1 MSDYDKTGKQMLQI
15 DHKQRQKEQN
25 YRRAE
30 AFLLWKF
37 GPMYDEARRFLR
49 GSGMDWPSLFVE
61 FVEKV
66 EEELLAQMRGYEE
79 TAYNTTMAQLAYN
92 TKPQF
97 IHLSE
102 VGEVTEEMAKA
113 MAAAPANPTL
123 KFDHW
128 STDDFFKSP
137 LMGYAG
143 EARKSMRR
151 HWKDDPGAYATEELE
166 KLKAEDD
173 GERQ

>member
-1 MSDYDKTGKQMLQI
+1 MLQI
-15 DHKQRQKEQN
+15 DHKRAQRDQN

-30 AFLLWKF
+30 AFLLWKL
-37 GPMYDEARRFLR
+37 GGAGYDEARRFLR
-49 GSGMDWPSLFVE
+49 GSGMDWSSLFVE
-61 FVEKV
+61 FVEVV
-66 EEELLAQMRGYEE
+66 EKDLLERMRYYEE
-79 TAYNTTMAQLAYN
+79 TAYSDVMAKIACNPQ
-92 TKPQF
+92 PQF

-102 VGEVTEEMAKA
+102 IGEVTEEMAKA

-128 STDDFFKSP
+128 STEKSADDFFKSP

-143 EARKSMRR
+143 EARKPMRR
-151 HWKDDPGAYATEELE
+151 HWKDDPGAYSPEELK
-166 KLKAEDD
+166 KLKEEDD